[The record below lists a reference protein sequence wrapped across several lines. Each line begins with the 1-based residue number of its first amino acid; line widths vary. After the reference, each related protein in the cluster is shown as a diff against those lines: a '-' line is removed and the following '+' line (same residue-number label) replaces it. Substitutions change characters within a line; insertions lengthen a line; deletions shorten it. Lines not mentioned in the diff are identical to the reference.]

1 MNNTGTV
8 IFRLYPQPSLS
19 VGPSVRFVEPTLC
32 GDLRGSFTSS
42 NSITI
47 HEMGRLGARD

>member
-1 MNNTGTV
+1 MNNIHTV
-8 IFRLYPQPSLS
+8 IFGGRSQPAVSA
-19 VGPSVRFVEPTLC
+19 GPSARFAEPTLC